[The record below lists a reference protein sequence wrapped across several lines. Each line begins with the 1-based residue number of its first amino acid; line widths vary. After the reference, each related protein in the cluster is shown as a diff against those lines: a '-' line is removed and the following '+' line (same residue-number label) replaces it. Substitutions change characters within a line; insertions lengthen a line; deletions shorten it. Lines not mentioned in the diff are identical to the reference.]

1 MKPLLSD
8 AQAEALKLMLE
19 EPQKRGIFNS
29 GWGPRH
35 FGHAAHRVDIREA
48 TANKLISLGFA
59 ERRDVEGDRLASTIH
74 ITDAGRA
81 ALAEHTG
88 G

>member
-8 AQAEALKLMLE
+8 AQAEALKLMLK

-29 GWGPRH
+29 GWRSRH
-35 FGHAAHRVDIREA
+35 FGYGVHRIDIREA

-59 ERRDVEGDRLASTIH
+59 ERRDVDGDPLAATIH

-81 ALAEHTG
+81 VLAKHTRG
-88 G
+88 